1 MDVKLKCNECGGS
14 LVVIPNETEVE
25 GVELIYLQC
34 QHCGT
39 KRIMTVESFEQ
50 KNSTVING
58 TYNVFVQ
65 GSANYVSI
73 GDNAFVSQVAVGQNI
88 KQS

>member
-1 MDVKLKCNECGGS
+1 
-14 LVVIPNETEVE
+14 
-25 GVELIYLQC
+25 
-34 QHCGT
+34 
-39 KRIMTVESFEQ
+39 MTVESFEQ